1 LSKQVIVIDDSCT
14 ARQQVITT
22 LSGVGYEVVEAV
34 NGVDGLQKIAEH
46 PGASLVLCDLNM
58 PAMSGLDVLRR
69 LRDAPRAEPLIVVM
83 FTTDAEPDLVRSAKQ
98 AGAKGWIVKPFKP
111 DLLIAAVRKLLGD
124 S

>member
-1 LSKQVIVIDDSCT
+1 MSKQVIVIDDSCT

-124 S
+124 G